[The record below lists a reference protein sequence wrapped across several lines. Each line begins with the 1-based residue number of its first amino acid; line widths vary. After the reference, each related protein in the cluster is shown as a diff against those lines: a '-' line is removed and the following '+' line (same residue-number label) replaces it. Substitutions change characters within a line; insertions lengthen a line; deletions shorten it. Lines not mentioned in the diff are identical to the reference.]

1 MPRYT
6 PDQSWWFKQTFK
18 PVAKPKPCQ
27 HPSERL
33 VMSDRYGQRVIVCM
47 DCGTV
52 TARQQVTP

>member
-1 MPRYT
+1 MPRYM
-6 PDQSWWFKQTFK
+6 PHPWFARTFG
-18 PVAKPKPCQ
+18 PIEKPKCA

-52 TARQQVTP
+52 TARQAIP